1 MCPDIGGWF
10 DTTDPPRSVF
20 RILGMTSDAWLFL
33 TTILAVGL
41 ETVLDLSALELEDV
55 GRVDDRGVLDMVV
68 RITPRLDIGWL
79 DADVVSVGTTFFV
92 IGFGLV
98 TTADLAA
105 MVAAGFVDTGDE
117 TGWADRELGE
127 IRFEETLEV
136 PASLVNTEVVA
147 LLLSFDFASV
157 ASLFLVVI
165 DEDTDAEGLCLMSTL
180 AAALGRVLG
189 LFPVSLSFK
198 L

>member
-157 ASLFLVVI
+157 ASLFLVVK